1 MLEDSELR
9 ECFLLEAED
18 YITILNRGILELGN
32 SPRNDALLEDLFRVA
47 HTLKGAAA
55 LMSLTVTSNI
65 AHKMEDIL
73 EDLKDRKI
81 ELDPNVTRLLLY
93 QVDALTGLIHD
104 TAEGKGERH
113 EIEEQVL
120 QKVEELFAKDR
131 ATDAPFEV
139 WSSTKPIPLEAERRR
154 SPGRRKEDK
163 EFFSGTFV
171 KVDIR
176 KVEQML
182 NLMNEATIKKNYLI
196 EKAKKAGEIADEI
209 LFSGKRL
216 NREVNTFV
224 DQYAYTLSRKR
235 NYIEPLSSEF
245 GELEFD
251 RYDEQNLFS
260 RKLQEIANDL
270 TEAIKEFSELYE
282 LFYDDVRSLN
292 NLIKLLR
299 SNVSETRMAEIG
311 KLFLRF
317 LRPVKDLAGQ
327 FGKEVSLQVLGGDTK
342 IDRVIFERLF
352 DPLMHLMRNAIGHGI
367 EEIDVRL
374 KKGKTKEGLILF
386 SVKSQNDTIILEIS
400 DDGRGIDT
408 DELFMESVK
417 RELFRPED
425 NPSREELLSLIFL
438 PWFTTAESPDLTS
451 GRGMGM
457 SAVRKELATINATID
472 VSSELGKGTTF
483 RIRVP
488 SVLAIMNLI
497 VFNYKNIEFE
507 IPVNLIEEI
516 IKFDSS
522 DLIEGSP
529 HMMNYKGKPIQVKS
543 FDEVFRSANKAIS
556 GQFVLICNLS
566 NKKVGLIVDNV
577 LGQEETIIKPLNNF
591 LEGLSLYAGTTI
603 AGDGKVRFVINPII
617 IFEDQVYSFSNPA
630 LESESSEAKK
640 ILVVDD
646 SLSVRKYVSSFLE
659 DKQLK
664 VYTASNG
671 IEALKMLDVD
681 EVQVDLIISDLE
693 MPEMHGYELISRIKD
708 SARLKRIP
716 IVVLTSRGTD
726 KHREKAVELGAAD
739 YLIKP
744 FDEKALMNILKK
756 FLLIPA

>member
-18 YITILNRGILELGN
+18 YITILNRGILELEN
-32 SPRNDALLEDLFRVA
+32 SPRNNALLEDLFRVA

-81 ELDPNVTRLLLY
+81 ELDPNVIRLLLY

-113 EIEEQVL
+113 EIEQQVL
-120 QKVEELFAKDR
+120 QKVEELFAKDG
-131 ATDAPFEV
+131 AAHAPSEL
-139 WSSTKPIPLEAERRR
+139 WSSTKPIPLETERRR

-163 EFFSGTFV
+163 EFFSGNFV

-235 NYIEPLSSEF
+235 NHVEPLSSEF

-292 NLIKLLR
+292 NLIKRLR
-299 SNVSETRMAEIG
+299 SDVSETRMAEIG

-400 DDGRGIDT
+400 DDGQGIDT
-408 DELFMESVK
+408 DELFKESVK

-438 PWFTTAESPDLTS
+438 PWFTTTERVNLTS

-472 VSSELGKGTTF
+472 VSSEVGKGTTF

-497 VFNYKNIEFE
+497 VFSYKNIEFE

-522 DLIEGSP
+522 DLLEGSP
-529 HMMNYKGKPIQVKS
+529 HMINYKGKPIQVKS
-543 FDEVFRSANKAIS
+543 FEEVFRSTNNAIS

-566 NKKVGLIVDNV
+566 NKKAGLIVDNV

-617 IFEDQVYSFSNPA
+617 IFEEQAYSFSNPT
-630 LESESSEAKK
+630 LKSETSESKI

-664 VYTASNG
+664 VYT
-671 IEALKMLDVD
+671 
-681 EVQVDLIISDLE
+681 
-693 MPEMHGYELISRIKD
+693 
-708 SARLKRIP
+708 
-716 IVVLTSRGTD
+716 
-726 KHREKAVELGAAD
+726 
-739 YLIKP
+739 
-744 FDEKALMNILKK
+744 
-756 FLLIPA
+756 